1 VDKEQGF
8 IERAVRVAR
17 RRKWL
22 ILQATVAV
30 PVIALLF
37 SLSQTKEYTAS
48 ATLLFR
54 EPPVSVEGSPQVV
67 DPTREAETNNQLVAL
82 PVIADEAARLLGEE
96 VPAGEIAAAIEVEPS
111 LNADTA
117 NISATTEDPERSATF
132 ANAYGRA
139 YISFRRK
146 ADRAQVQEAID
157 QAEASLEDLSPA
169 AREGT
174 EGQALQGQLDNLKLT
189 QALQTGG
196 AELVQPATPPSS
208 PSTPKTTRNVALG
221 IVLGLILG
229 CALAALIESL
239 DRRVRSAEEMEE
251 LYKLPVLAK
260 IPRSRRLATRIS
272 SSMEPKTPEGEAF
285 RTLRANLRYF
295 NLSEEHVVILVVS
308 PAEGDGKTTVAQG
321 LATTMVEMGESVV
334 LVEGD
339 LRKGGKLRQADG
351 RPAPGLSSVL
361 AGTPI
366 DNVISRLEV
375 RTSKRGER
383 RDLAILPG
391 GPSPPNPAELL
402 EGERM
407 REVIAELK
415 DRFQVVVLDSP
426 AMGAVSDAVALI
438 PMASLI
444 IVVGGLGKTTRS
456 QLQQVKNQFDLL
468 GERPVGIVV
477 NFTQSESARYS
488 QYFRADSTE
497 ANAPVT

>member
-1 VDKEQGF
+1 MDKEQGF
-8 IERAVRVAR
+8 IERAFRVAK

-22 ILQATVAV
+22 ILQATIVV

-54 EPPVSVEGSPQVV
+54 EPPVAIEGQNQVV

-82 PVIADEAARLLGEE
+82 PVVADEAARLLDEE
-96 VPAGEIAAAIEVEPS
+96 VPADEIFSSIEVEPS

-117 NISATTEDPERSATF
+117 TISATTEDPRKSATF

-139 YISFRRK
+139 YISFRRN

-157 QAEASLEDLSPA
+157 QAEASLEGLTST

-174 EGQALQGQLDNLKLT
+174 EGQALQSQLDTLKLT

-196 AELVQPATPPSS
+196 AELVQPATAPSS
-208 PSTPKTTRNVALG
+208 PSSPKTKRNVALG

-239 DRRVRSAEEMEE
+239 DRRVRTPEEMEE
-251 LYKLPVLAK
+251 LYRLPLLAK

-272 SSMEPKTPEGEAF
+272 SSIEPKTPEGEAF

-295 NLSEEHVVILVVS
+295 NLNDDHIVILVVS

-334 LVEGD
+334 LIEGD
-339 LRKGGKLRQADG
+339 LRKGGKLKQADG
-351 RPAPGLSSVL
+351 RPAPGLSTVL
-361 AGTPI
+361 AGAPI

-375 RTSKRGER
+375 RTAKRGER
-383 RDLAILPG
+383 RDLAVLPG

-407 REVIAELK
+407 KEVIGELK
-415 DRFQVVVLDSP
+415 DRYQVVVLDSP

-438 PMASLI
+438 PLASLI
-444 IVVGGLGKTTRS
+444 IVVGGLGKTTRG
-456 QLQQVKNQFDLL
+456 QLQQVKDQFDLL

-488 QYFRADSTE
+488 QYFRADSAE
-497 ANAPVT
+497 VNAPVT